1 MKSFVHYLFEQQG
14 YREGFPEGWLAQGH
28 PGCRWQKGE
37 GLQGER
43 LPWENPTGNCRKP
56 NRWLGTRQC
65 PHKQRERD
73 REKERTMVMAGVIDG
88 AAEDGRGE
96 IMPDQIC
103 SEPPENLSPV
113 AFSWGREDPWSS

>member
-1 MKSFVHYLFEQQG
+1 MGESHWELQEAQQVAG
-14 YREGFPEGWLAQGH
+14 NQTV
-28 PGCRWQKGE
+28 
-37 GLQGER
+37 
-43 LPWENPTGNCRKP
+43 PT
-56 NRWLGTRQC
+56 QA
-65 PHKQRERD
+65 ERD
-73 REKERTMVMAGVIDG
+73 REKEHTMVMAGVIDG

>member
-1 MKSFVHYLFEQQG
+1 MNNRGTGKAFQ
-14 YREGFPEGWLAQGH
+14 RAGWLRVILAAGGRRGR
-28 PGCRWQKGE
+28 GCKEKGSH
-37 GLQGER
+37 GRIPLGTAGS
-43 LPWENPTGNCRKP
+43 PTGGWEP
-56 NRWLGTRQC
+56 DSAHTS
-65 PHKQRERD
+65 RERD
-73 REKERTMVMAGVIDG
+73 REKEHTMVMAGVIDG